1 MSITGKVRWFKND
14 RGYGFLVADNGDEY
28 FVHAKDVRKAG
39 LETLETAQR
48 VEFDLYP
55 NTKNGRPAA
64 CNIKLLEQQDT
75 TATDDGLASLAWAH
89 PKSET
94 S

>member
-14 RGYGFLVADNGDEY
+14 RAYGFLVADDGQEF

-39 LETLETAQR
+39 LQTLEAGQH

-64 CNIKLLEQQDT
+64 TNIKLLEQQET
-75 TATDDGLASLAWAH
+75 TATDDALGALAWER
-89 PKSET
+89 KSET
-94 S
+94 